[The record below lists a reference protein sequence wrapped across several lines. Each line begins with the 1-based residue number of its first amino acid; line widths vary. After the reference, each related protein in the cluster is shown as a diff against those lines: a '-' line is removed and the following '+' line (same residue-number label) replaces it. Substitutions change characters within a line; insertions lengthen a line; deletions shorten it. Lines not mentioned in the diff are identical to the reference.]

1 MAFSFPFEELNLGLG
16 IGLGWLGFS
25 SSFLKI

>member
-1 MAFSFPFEELNLGLG
+1 MAFSFHFEKLNLGLG

>member
-1 MAFSFPFEELNLGLG
+1 MAFSFHFEELNLGLG